1 MNPLHFAYT
10 ARRGAEDACP
20 VSANLIANYLGKPGW
35 YVRVL
40 FMEFSSAFN
49 TIQAHLLIKRLLDL
63 DTDHILVLW
72 IRQFL
77 CDWPQSQPRWNI
89 VWWADCEYWHSSGMC
104 SLVHIVLY
112 LYKYIE
118 VVSTC
123 ILLTL
128 VKFAENM
135 ALVARLQHFLQI
147 DVLNS
152 RFKESF
158 LVLKVFFVLFF

>member
-1 MNPLHFAYT
+1 
-10 ARRGAEDACP
+10 
-20 VSANLIANYLGKPGW
+20 
-35 YVRVL
+35 
-40 FMEFSSAFN
+40 
-49 TIQAHLLIKRLLDL
+49 
-63 DTDHILVLW
+63 
-72 IRQFL
+72 
-77 CDWPQSQPRWNI
+77 
-89 VWWADCEYWHSSGMC
+89 MC

-158 LVLKVFFVLFF
+158 LVLNVSKTKELVFDSRKENESFKSAIIDQQSVDVVSGTWTQL